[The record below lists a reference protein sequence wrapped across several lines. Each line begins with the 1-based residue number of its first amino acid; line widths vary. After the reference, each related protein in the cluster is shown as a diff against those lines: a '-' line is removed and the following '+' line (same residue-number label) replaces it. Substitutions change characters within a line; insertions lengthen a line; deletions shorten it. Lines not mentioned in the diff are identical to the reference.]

1 MRLLASFTI
10 LALATLLAAGLPATS
25 AARPDAD
32 PRGPAVERGLPA
44 GGDGVT
50 ADEITVR
57 FKPGIT
63 EASIARLNARAG
75 VSAIESSDGSRLQ
88 RVKVPGGKS
97 ADAVLAAFRASPL
110 VAEAGLSRNARILD
124 TPNDPK
130 FSNQWHLRSTD
141 GGMWADTAWDLAP
154 NRGAGVTVAVI
165 DTGVAYES
173 FNGSLGGSPQ
183 TFVQAP
189 DLAEQRLQRSAVV
202 DHVVGGGKTLGAG
215 CLRRDDAAY
224 LVLGEAAAAAH
235 AGDLLRLL
243 TPARM
248 ALFRA
253 IKSHPGSITA
263 IAARARRDR
272 SAVTRDVAALSR
284 FGLVQVTQCVH
295 PGHGH
300 RKEVRAGAEEIRLEA
315 TVK

>member
-1 MRLLASFTI
+1 MSKVTVKLGGPEEFFAS
-10 LALATLLAAGLPATS
+10 G
-25 AARPDAD
+25 R
-32 PRGPAVERGLPA
+32 R
-44 GGDGVT
+44 
-50 ADEITVR
+50 
-57 FKPGIT
+57 
-63 EASIARLNARAG
+63 IAKL
-75 VSAIESSDGSRLQ
+75 
-88 RVKVPGGKS
+88 
-97 ADAVLAAFRASPL
+97 ADAGRRIPHRQVVAF
-110 VAEAGLSRNARILD
+110 ED
-124 TPNDPK
+124 
-130 FSNQWHLRSTD
+130 
-141 GGMWADTAWDLAP
+141 
-154 NRGAGVTVAVI
+154 
-165 DTGVAYES
+165 
-173 FNGSLGGSPQ
+173 
-183 TFVQAP
+183 
-189 DLAEQRLQRSAVV
+189 
-202 DHVVGGGKTLGAG
+202 
-215 CLRRDDAAY
+215 
-224 LVLGEAAAAAH
+224 